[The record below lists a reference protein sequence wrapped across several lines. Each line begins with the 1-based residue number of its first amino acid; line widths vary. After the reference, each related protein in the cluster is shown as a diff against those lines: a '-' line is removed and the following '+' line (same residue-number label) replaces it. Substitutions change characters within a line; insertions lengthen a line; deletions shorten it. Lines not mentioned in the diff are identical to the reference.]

1 MTITEDRHNDYVTS
15 SKMQELS
22 PEYMTAWNSF
32 MEKIGVEGALS
43 SRRKELIAVS
53 LSIASKCDWCIRSHV
68 QKALDLGGT
77 KQEIIEA
84 AWIAVLMGG
93 DPVLKYAQWAVHILE
108 EYLEIYDEHEM
119 FTGQVQLELEN
130 EYKKLHEHL
139 LDYVNHIC
147 EEVEELCDN
156 DPDRKKLALNIA
168 ETDGNVLSLL
178 ITKECHKR
186 GWGEPD
192 DN

>member
-1 MTITEDRHNDYVTS
+1 MRTTKDQYNDYVTGD
-15 SKMQELS
+15 KMQELA

-32 MEKIGVEGALS
+32 MEKTGGEGSLS
-43 SRRKELIAVS
+43 ARRKELIAVS

-68 QKALDLGGT
+68 QKAIELGGT

-84 AWIAVLMGG
+84 AWLAVLMGG
-93 DPVLKYAQWAVHILE
+93 DPVLKYAKWTIHILE
-108 EYLEIYDEHEM
+108 EYLEIYDENEM
-119 FTGQVQLELEN
+119 LAEQVQIDRET

-147 EEVEELCDN
+147 MEVEEICEN

-178 ITKECHKR
+178 VTKECQKR
-186 GWGEPD
+186 GWRE
-192 DN
+192 

>member
-1 MTITEDRHNDYVTS
+1 MRNSRDQYNDYVTGD
-15 SKMQELS
+15 KMQELA

-32 MEKIGVEGALS
+32 MEKTGIEGALS
-43 SRRKELIAVS
+43 ARRKELIAVS
-53 LSIASKCDWCIRSHV
+53 LSITSKCDWCIRSHV

-84 AWIAVLMGG
+84 AWLAVLMGG
-93 DPVLKYAQWAVHILE
+93 DPVLKYAKWTIHLLE
-108 EYLEIYDEHEM
+108 EYLEIHDDNEM
-119 FTGQVQLELEN
+119 FTEQVQIGLET

-147 EEVEELCDN
+147 KEVEEVCDN

-178 ITKECHKR
+178 VTKECHKR
-186 GWGEPD
+186 GWGEQ
-192 DN
+192 NGN

>member
-1 MTITEDRHNDYVTS
+1 MKNTQNRYKDYVTVD
-15 SKMQELS
+15 KMKDLA

-32 MEKIGVEGALS
+32 MEKTGVDGALS
-43 SRRKELIAVS
+43 ARRKELIAVS

-68 QKALDLGGT
+68 QKAIDLGGT

-84 AWIAVLMGG
+84 AWLAVLMGG
-93 DPVLKYAQWAVHILE
+93 DPVLKYAQWSVNILV
-108 EYLEIYDEHEM
+108 EYLEVNEDNEM
-119 FTGQVQLELEN
+119 FTGQVQIDMDK

-139 LDYVNHIC
+139 MDYVNHIC
-147 EEVEELCDN
+147 KEVEEISDN
-156 DPDRKKLALNIA
+156 DPDRKKLALYIA

-178 ITKECHKR
+178 VTKECHKR
-186 GWGEPD
+186 GWGIQN